1 MAQRETDD
9 GGLVYPIPA
18 PVVRV
23 REFYGTITVSAQ
35 ASIVCRF
42 VFFILNREKVFNA
55 KRQKGNDYGKNI
67 HRNL

>member
-9 GGLVYPIPA
+9 SGLVYPIPA

-35 ASIVCRF
+35 ASIVCEF
-42 VFFILNREKVFNA
+42 VLSV
-55 KRQKGNDYGKNI
+55 
-67 HRNL
+67 